1 MSSSGTDEELNVS
14 PYRTLK
20 TVLMRT
26 DRRADR
32 QFTRLKQQSMRCL
45 YCQRRFIP
53 DQVMFKVKLFVA
65 FILLFPVSILNFF
78 SKFFPKFFQIFFS
91 QIFFLKFFP
100 KIFQNFP
107 KKFWKKFWEK
117 ISKKNLG
124 KKFEKKFGKFMNNS

>member
-1 MSSSGTDEELNVS
+1 MYHN
-14 PYRTLK
+14 RTLK

-26 DRRADR
+26 DR

-78 SKFFPKFFQIFFS
+78 FKIFSQIFF
-91 QIFFLKFFP
+91 QNFFLNFFKFFFPNFFLKFFP
-100 KIFQNFP
+100 KIF
-107 KKFWKKFWEK
+107 
-117 ISKKNLG
+117 
-124 KKFEKKFGKFMNNS
+124 